1 MTKALFV
8 GRFQPLHNG
17 HLEIIKNILRENDS
31 LIIVIGSTQEKD
43 TPANPFSAVERT
55 KMIKLTME
63 DASITN
69 YKIIE
74 VPDINDYGGWVDH
87 LKRYVA
93 ESFDVV
99 YTGSPITKRLFED
112 DEIKVKW
119 IDGRIKEINASEIR
133 LRMGKGMEW
142 ESLVPKVVSEYVKK
156 IDGVE
161 RVKRL
166 IGIP

>member
-17 HLEIIKNILRENDS
+17 HLAIIKKILKEADS
-31 LIIVIGSTQEKD
+31 LIIVIGSSKEKD
-43 TPANPFSAVERT
+43 TSVNPFSAQERT
-55 KMIKLTME
+55 KMVEVALKGEGI
-63 DASITN
+63 SN

-74 VPDINDYGGWVDH
+74 VPDINDYGGWVEH

-93 ESFDVV
+93 EKFDAV
-99 YTGSPITKRLFED
+99 YTGSPITKRLFEEEGD
-112 DEIKVKW
+112 KVEW
-119 IDGRIKEINASEIR
+119 IGDRIEGISSSELR
-133 LRMGKGMEW
+133 LRMSKGIEW
-142 ESLVPKVVSEYVKK
+142 EKIVPKAVSEYIKE

-166 IGIP
+166 IGF